1 MLEAGDRGWGYAG
14 TLPSYPKGIPDVQC
28 GGRRVSSTV
37 PSERCEAPEKGAASR
52 RGAGL
57 TAIIPPINWR
67 GKGR

>member
-1 MLEAGDRGWGYAG
+1 LRRD
-14 TLPSYPKGIPDVQC
+14 LPQLPYRDPGRRC

-37 PSERCEAPEKGAASR
+37 PSERCEAPEEGAASR

-57 TAIIPPINWR
+57 TADLPRLRR